1 MLRRPLLLLLPLL
14 VVVAGCGG
22 SVVRGERLAEALD
35 PNGVGRGVWIA
46 RANGICADRAAAVAK
61 LPTPRTQNELVDAG
75 ARIVSIEDLEHS
87 RLARSRPPVQDRDEL
102 SDFLDSIRLVQ
113 RGIERVRTALELR
126 NTTDLAQA
134 RAALAA
140 ARRDS
145 NAKARVLGLTCRH

>member
-1 MLRRPLLLLLPLL
+1 MLV

-22 SVVRGERLAEALD
+22 GVRGERLAEALD
-35 PNGVGRGVWIA
+35 PNGSSHALWVT
-46 RANGICADRAAAVAK
+46 RANTICADRASAIRR
-61 LPTPRTQNELVDAG
+61 LPIPRTTNQLIDAG

-87 RLARSRPPVQDRDEL
+87 RLAQSLPPLQDRDEL

-113 RGIERVRTALELR
+113 RGIDRVRIALELR
-126 NTTDLAQA
+126 DTSDLGKA

-140 ARRDS
+140 ARRDA